1 MKKNK
6 NPDIIITSKPEGK
19 TLVITI
25 KSTNKEVIK

>member
-6 NPDIIITSKPEGK
+6 KPDIIITSKPEGK

-25 KSTNKEVIK
+25 KSTKKEGE